1 MSALDR
7 QSPVVGA
14 IIAALL
20 GDAGLATLIGRR
32 VYDAPPAR
40 AVMPSVTIKLVGGA
54 DASSADTEAQTLVFD
69 LDVWDRYEAGAN
81 LDRPRAVMARMRSIL
96 HMRNL
101 VVPGLDVVL
110 ARCTDARGPF
120 RDPDELALHGVVTLS
135 VLAGHETTLP

>member
-81 LDRPRAVMARMRSIL
+81 LDRPRAVIPSDHRGGRGVHDIVSITL
-96 HMRNL
+96 
-101 VVPGLDVVL
+101 
-110 ARCTDARGPF
+110 
-120 RDPDELALHGVVTLS
+120 DEL
-135 VLAGHETTLP
+135 PKP